1 MYRGKKIGVVVP
13 AHNEELLI
21 RRTVESMPDFVDHVV
36 VVNDFSTDRTKEI
49 IEQLAVEQNRVIALS
64 HERNGGVG
72 RAIGTGYI
80 WCRDNGVDIAVVMAG
95 DGQMDPNDLP
105 ALLDPVVEDRTDYAK
120 GNRLVTGEAW
130 RKIPHTRYIGN
141 SILTFMTKI
150 ASGYWHVTDS
160 QTGYT
165 ALNRRALEILPLDD
179 IYPRYGM
186 PNDFLVTLNIYNMR
200 VVDVP
205 VSPVYGIG
213 ERSGIKVHK
222 VVFSIGYL
230 LVRLFMKRMVQ
241 KYIIRDFHPL
251 ILFYAFGASLL
262 TLSVPLFVRI
272 FIYWN
277 ITGVFPQANLLLLF
291 FCASIGFQS
300 LLFAMLFDMEANR
313 DLKGSVG
320 AAPGWFAERGSRVGG
335 ANGDRTL
342 ALATKKPAN
351 E

>member
-1 MYRGKKIGVVVP
+1 MYRGKRIGVVVP
-13 AHNEELLI
+13 AYNEELLI
-21 RRTVESMPDFVDHVV
+21 ARTINSMPDFIDYVIVVD
-36 VVNDFSTDRTKEI
+36 DCSRDRTREI
-49 IEQLAVEQNRVIALS
+49 VQSIAATNRKVIPNF
-64 HERNGGVG
+64 HEKNGGVG
-72 RAIGTGYI
+72 KAISTGYI
-80 WCRDNGVDIAVVMAG
+80 WCRDNDVDIAVVMAG
-95 DGQMDPNDLP
+95 DGQMDPADLP
-105 ALLDPVVEDRTDYAK
+105 SLLDPVVEDLTDYCK

-130 RKIPHTRYIGN
+130 KKIPHTRYIGN

-165 ALNRRALEILPLDD
+165 ALSRRALDILPLED

-205 VSPVYGIG
+205 VRPVYHIG
-213 ERSGIKVHK
+213 EKSGIKVHK

-230 LVRLFMKRMVQ
+230 LVRLFVKRMVQ

-251 ILFYAFGASLL
+251 ILFYAFGALLVSLC
-262 TLSVPLFVRI
+262 VPLAIRFL
-272 FIYWN
+272 IYWN
-277 ITGVFPQANLLLLF
+277 ITGIFPQANSLLLF

-313 DLKGSVG
+313 DLKGSAVTSRS
-320 AAPGWFAERGSRVGG
+320 AAARDPLIHPASGQ
-335 ANGDRTL
+335 RT
-342 ALATKKPAN
+342 TPYVPKKQMS